1 MAVKTAA
8 APLEPISDFLLVAMD
23 PPPEDGVIIL
33 AGGAKRDKVPQTG
46 IVVAQ
51 GPGLTLPTGQLAPMP
66 CQPGDRVVLQLNA
79 GTEIELERKEYR
91 VVPARDLFGVK
102 R

>member
-1 MAVKTAA
+1 MAVKTAP
-8 APLEPISDFLLVAMD
+8 APLKPISDFLLVAMD

-33 AGGAKRDKVPQTG
+33 AGGAKRDNVPQTG
-46 IVVAQ
+46 VVIAQ
-51 GPGLTLPTGQLAPMP
+51 GPGLTLPSGQVAAMP

-79 GTEIELERKEYR
+79 GTEIKLEGREYR

-102 R
+102 P